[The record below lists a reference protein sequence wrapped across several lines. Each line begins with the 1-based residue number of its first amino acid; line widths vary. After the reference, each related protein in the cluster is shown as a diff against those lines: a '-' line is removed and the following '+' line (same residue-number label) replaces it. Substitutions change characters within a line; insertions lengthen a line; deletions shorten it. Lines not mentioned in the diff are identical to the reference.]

1 MFWKEKTLSYNQR
14 NMVSDQTVSEKLST
28 LSLYLAVLQIRRGN
42 RGNLETIFFF
52 GPKDY
57 IL

>member
-28 LSLYLAVLQIRRGN
+28 LSLYLAVLHIRRGN
-42 RGNLETIFFF
+42 RGNLETIFLI